1 MTHSSMTDADF
12 TFDPESHIYRVD
24 GRIIPGVTTI
34 LKGLTPDY
42 DAFMSSAEARRRG
55 KLVHALTAVMDGRG
69 DLWPD
74 DLKEEEEED
83 MAVAGY
89 TDAWFKFKK
98 DTGVSIDPDWIERP
112 VHHESYG
119 YAGTVDRVVQWGDRR
134 VLIDIKTGSYHHT
147 HELQLAG
154 YRAAINAGP
163 GDCGSSPICADEFV
177 YRSAAVYLRRNGT
190 YTLRS
195 FDDDNKALTAFL
207 AQLTLRNWTAE
218 HERTIEAPEDDWV
231 PLADDEEFRL

>member
-119 YAGTVDRVVQWGDRR
+119 YAGTVDRVVEWGGRR
-134 VLIDIKTGSYHHT
+134 VLIDIKTGAYHHT
-147 HELQLAG
+147 HELQLAA
-154 YRAAINAGP
+154 YRMAIYAYPDRNAP
-163 GDCGSSPICADEFV
+163 V
-177 YRSAAVYLRRNGT
+177 HYSAAVYLRRNGA
-190 YTLRS
+190 YTLKVFEYDQR
-195 FDDDNKALTAFL
+195 ALTAFL

-218 HERTIEAPEDDWV
+218 HERTTEAPEDDWV
-231 PLADDEEFRL
+231 PLADDEEFKL